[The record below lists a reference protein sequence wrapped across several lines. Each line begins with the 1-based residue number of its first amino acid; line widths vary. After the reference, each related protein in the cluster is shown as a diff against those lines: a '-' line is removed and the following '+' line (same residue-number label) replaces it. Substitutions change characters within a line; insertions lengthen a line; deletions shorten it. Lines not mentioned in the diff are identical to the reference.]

1 MPTVRSTEW
10 ITPDEFHTN
19 HPDGDVILLMKVQG
33 INSAHLLYGSTNERV
48 MWYYVRPTDGPVE
61 WLRRWSAS
69 HQEFRVFKYSEF
81 GIDYWRALDEA
92 QHFVLRAA
100 SDEVLD
106 EVLGV

>member
-1 MPTVRSTEW
+1 MTTIKSTEW
-10 ITPDEFHTN
+10 IVPNVFHTE
-19 HPDGDVILLMKVQG
+19 HEDGDVILLMKVQG
-33 INSAHLLYGSTNERV
+33 VSTQHLLYGSTNEKI
-48 MWYYVRPTDGPVE
+48 MWYYVRPDSGPVE
-61 WLRRWSAS
+61 WLQRWASS

-81 GIDYWRALDEA
+81 GIDYWRAMDEA